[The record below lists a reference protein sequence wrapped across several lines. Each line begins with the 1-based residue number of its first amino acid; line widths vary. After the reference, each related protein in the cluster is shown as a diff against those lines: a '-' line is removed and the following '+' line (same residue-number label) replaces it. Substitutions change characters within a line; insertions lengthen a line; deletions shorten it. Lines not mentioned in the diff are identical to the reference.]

1 MPQRYMLKNALSN
14 KTNHLFVQLVR
25 YFFAGGLAFIIDFCA
40 LFILTEYLNIH
51 YLLSAPLAFLLG
63 LVTSYILSIKWV
75 FDKRNISRKSV
86 EFVIFAL
93 VGLVGLLLN
102 QVFIWFFTEIMI
114 LYYMF
119 SKIISSGIVF
129 LWNFSMKKYLL
140 FR

>member
-86 EFVIFAL
+86 EFVIFTL